1 MNIAKR
7 WLVSLLLVC
16 SFVVAAGPVGC
27 GNTTLSAGGIYQ
39 QDKFL
44 YNAEKTIVTAYKSFD
59 AFLKW
64 EETYRAVLPAEVSRS
79 ADVIRANAKKWI
91 DTAHSF
97 RDVYV
102 QNPTSENRDKLK
114 LTLDLIDTALAE
126 ATKYLTQYRTLGV
139 GGTGGDV
146 PTRQ

>member
-1 MNIAKR
+1 MNITKR
-7 WLVSLLLVC
+7 WLASVLLVC
-16 SFVVAAGPVGC
+16 AFLVAAGPVGC
-27 GNTTLSAGGIYQ
+27 GRTTLSEGGVYQ

-59 AFLKW
+59 AFVKW
-64 EETYRAVLPAEVSRS
+64 EETYRAVLPVEVSRA
-79 ADVIRANAKKWI
+79 ADAIRVNAKRWI

-102 QNPTSENRDKLK
+102 QNPTAENRDKLN

-126 ATKYLTQYRTLGV
+126 ATKYLTQYKTLGV
-139 GGTGGDV
+139 SSNSPV
-146 PTRQ
+146 PVRQ